1 MKTLSELKKT
11 TLKSYIK
18 KASDNTNLQGYI
30 HGKSK
35 AATQPW
41 DSNSPFHQRMMDRA
55 MRKGENRQK
64 GIERAVEKL
73 EEGSEV
79 WTLPTVLILRR
90 KTIRNFSDGTQVALY
105 YNDKLDKYFSI
116 PFREPIH
123 GHDDPISVSES
134 HELIN
139 FQTLLEAQKQ
149 QTSAQIIQL
158 DGTEF
163 SIEAEDVNQL
173 VALYEHL
180 TDDNKVQFLTHLH
193 EQERVA
199 QMLSCLDTE

>member
-18 KASDNTNLQGYI
+18 KASEDIGLQGYI
-30 HGKSK
+30 RGSSRSKSS
-35 AATQPW
+35 ALDHHMT
-41 DSNSPFHQRMMDRA
+41 DRA
-55 MRKGENRQK
+55 LRKQDNREK

-79 WTLPTVLILRR
+79 WALPTVLILRR

-116 PFREPIH
+116 PFREPIV
-123 GHDDPISVSES
+123 GHDDPITVSES
-134 HELIN
+134 HELSN

-149 QTSAQIIQL
+149 QTSAQILQL

-173 VALYEHL
+173 IALYEHL